1 MPLIGAS
8 ENATPILYI
17 LVCLLKAEN
26 ALVLCTNVGAPKSD
40 KWSKK
45 VIFKP
50 PISSNERTTNSLF
63 SKLTVTYPGAD
74 TIPRLGNFV
83 ITPTEYFNINE
94 ASFAFTAIEVSTLA
108 IFILQGSQGNG
119 SIVGSGSMPTEYC
132 NAKAASYASIFLFKS
147 ISPKLNFV
155 TIDFWV
161 TVVTESAFKYAL
173 LNVKLALPESIAV
186 KYKLMIG

>member
-1 MPLIGAS
+1 
-8 ENATPILYI
+8 
-17 LVCLLKAEN
+17 
-26 ALVLCTNVGAPKSD
+26 
-40 KWSKK
+40 
-45 VIFKP
+45 
-50 PISSNERTTNSLF
+50 
-63 SKLTVTYPGAD
+63 
-74 TIPRLGNFV
+74 
-83 ITPTEYFNINE
+83 
-94 ASFAFTAIEVSTLA
+94 
-108 IFILQGSQGNG
+108 
-119 SIVGSGSMPTEYC
+119 MPTEYC